1 MKKTLL
7 LVDDEPINLQLLGNA
22 LKDDYDLKFARNG
35 DIAVKAARDLQVD
48 LILLDI
54 KMPGKDGYSVCSD
67 LKNDPLTESIPI
79 IFVTGLGA
87 ESDEAKG
94 FDLGAVDYLHKPIS
108 PQLVRKRVALHLSLV
123 RAQDLEQSQKAA
135 IFMLGTAGHFND
147 TNTGVHIWRMAEYAE
162 ILAREAGWSGDSLR
176 NMALAAAMHDTG
188 KLGVPESILKA
199 PRRLTPMERTVIET
213 HTVIGW
219 AILLKGQTA
228 LFDLAATIARSHHER
243 WDGQGY
249 PDKLQGDEIPE
260 AARIVA
266 IADVFD
272 ALTMKRPYKEPWSED
287 KAIAHLRQHAGTHF
301 DPRLVELFIGALPKV
316 LETKKIWDAKETSQ
330 DFDTKERA
338 ELQDIIISN
347 RKLSQQ
353 PSWTI

>member
-7 LVDDEPINLQLLGNA
+7 LVDDEPVNLQILRHA

-35 DIAVKAARDLQVD
+35 DIAVKAARDFQVD

-67 LKNDPLTESIPI
+67 LKKDPLTESIPI
-79 IFVTGLGA
+79 IFVTGLGG

-94 FDLGAVDYLHKPIS
+94 FDMGAVDYLHKPIS
-108 PQLVRKRVALHLSLV
+108 PQLVRKRVALHLSMV

-147 TNTGVHIWRMAEYAE
+147 TDTGVHIWRMAEYAE
-162 ILAREAGWSGDSLR
+162 ILAREAGWKEDSLR
-176 NMALAAAMHDTG
+176 NIGLAAAMHDTG

-199 PRRLTPMERTVIET
+199 PRRLTPTERTVIET

-249 PDKLQGDEIPE
+249 PDQLQGDEIPE

-272 ALTMKRPYKEPWSED
+272 ALTMKRPYKKPWSEE

-301 DPRLVELFIGALPKV
+301 DPRLVDLFIGALPKIR
-316 LETKKIWDAKETSQ
+316 EAKKVWDAKEENKDGETE
-330 DFDTKERA
+330 ERA